1 MVVWFKRRDGNK
13 FLFVWIYWQEKK
25 KGRRFFRAYYDQDS
39 VIFFLFPLISS
50 QIGRKSIVLKSK
62 KIISPSF
69 SLTSFFFCIPN
80 SCSYSKISFVVYLSG
95 IFIYSQNTS
104 LLKKLKKK
112 QMFYLAYIWIFK
124 KKKNICYIWWTELSL
139 L

>member
-104 LLKKLKKK
+104 LLKKK

-124 KKKNICYIWWTELSL
+124 KKKIYAIFDELNYPYYNIE
-139 L
+139 

>member
-1 MVVWFKRRDGNK
+1 
-13 FLFVWIYWQEKK
+13 LFDLREGMEINFYLFGYIDRKKK

-69 SLTSFFFCIPN
+69 SLTSFFFVFLTRVHI
-80 SCSYSKISFVVYLSG
+80 
-95 IFIYSQNTS
+95 Q
-104 LLKKLKKK
+104 KLV
-112 QMFYLAYIWIFK
+112 L
-124 KKKNICYIWWTELSL
+124 
-139 L
+139 